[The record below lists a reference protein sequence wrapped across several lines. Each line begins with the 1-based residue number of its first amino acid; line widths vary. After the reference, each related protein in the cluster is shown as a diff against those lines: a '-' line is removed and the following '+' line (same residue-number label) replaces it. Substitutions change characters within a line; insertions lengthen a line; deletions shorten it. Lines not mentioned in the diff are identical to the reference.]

1 MNNWLRYLAW
11 AAGATVWATVCFIM
25 PYFLDNPVHDAR
37 TVLTICG
44 YILALGIASF
54 FVLYLAGLNRY
65 VAAVFYPVF
74 GITGAVVSYF
84 RVAFHATI
92 TPMVID
98 ATLHTNGG
106 TVAGVVGWQLILWV
120 ILNALIVGGLLLWR
134 WRMTVPK
141 PWLQAVVII
150 ALWALY
156 YFGNAR
162 LHMSINQRYPYNVV
176 SSLIEYAKQQHALNQ
191 DRITLPTQ
199 AEALPDSID
208 VVFVLG
214 EAMRADRL
222 SLNGYERQTCPRLAA
237 RTNVV
242 SFPHIYSPHTYTAIS
257 VPYILSPADSLH
269 PDWSTTYNSFIQ
281 SFEQY
286 DFASSWI
293 SNQDNGK
300 TYVTFIHEADT
311 VIFPNASKTAFVFD
325 PWYDGELLAPMDSLL
340 LAGAPRNLFV
350 LHMIGSHWY
359 YSNHVPPEYQQFE
372 PLTTNRVITGNTREQ
387 VSNAYDNTV
396 LYLDAFLDSLIM
408 RFESRCAVVIYL
420 SDHGESLGEDG
431 RWLHASESE
440 PLHEPACLVW
450 YSDRYA
456 QRFPDKVRALHANQ
470 YRRYGTEFLYYSVL
484 GAAAIEPQDTLVSLN
499 IFAMP

>member
-1 MNNWLRYLAW
+1 
-11 AAGATVWATVCFIM
+11 M

-208 VVFVLG
+208 V
-214 EAMRADRL
+214 
-222 SLNGYERQTCPRLAA
+222 S
-237 RTNVV
+237 TN
-242 SFPHIYSPHTYTAIS
+242 S
-257 VPYILSPADSLH
+257 
-269 PDWSTTYNSFIQ
+269 
-281 SFEQY
+281 
-286 DFASSWI
+286 
-293 SNQDNGK
+293 
-300 TYVTFIHEADT
+300 
-311 VIFPNASKTAFVFD
+311 
-325 PWYDGELLAPMDSLL
+325 
-340 LAGAPRNLFV
+340 
-350 LHMIGSHWY
+350 
-359 YSNHVPPEYQQFE
+359 
-372 PLTTNRVITGNTREQ
+372 
-387 VSNAYDNTV
+387 
-396 LYLDAFLDSLIM
+396 
-408 RFESRCAVVIYL
+408 
-420 SDHGESLGEDG
+420 
-431 RWLHASESE
+431 
-440 PLHEPACLVW
+440 
-450 YSDRYA
+450 
-456 QRFPDKVRALHANQ
+456 
-470 YRRYGTEFLYYSVL
+470 
-484 GAAAIEPQDTLVSLN
+484 
-499 IFAMP
+499 